1 MKRAFSIVLLL
12 ILILCLAN
20 CRSKPGSD
28 TIIGSSCETY
38 EDTELGN
45 LTISLPPVDGGK
57 KVLYPTG
64 YIVPITPEPGQNIIS
79 PGITLIPGSSMPFEY
94 KRIRTNSYDS
104 NIESPK
110 VIMIHSKKELDNYY
124 ESASKGFQMYAFK
137 KAMDAYDDNW
147 FDSNLLILVVLEENS
162 GSIGH
167 EVTSVSPN
175 NNVLEINISRTIPE
189 TGTCDMAQYH
199 ILINIS
205 LSDYNSETPKVIFN
219 NKRQ

>member
-1 MKRAFSIVLLL
+1 MKRALSIVLLL

-28 TIIGSSCETY
+28 IVADSSYETY
-38 EDTELGN
+38 VDTEPN
-45 LTISLPPVDGGK
+45 DLTISLPPVEGGK
-57 KVLYPTG
+57 KTLHPTG

-79 PGITLIPGSSMPFEY
+79 PGITLTPGSSIPFEY
-94 KRIRTNSYDS
+94 KRIRTNSYAS

-110 VIMIHSKKELDNYY
+110 VIMIHSMKELDNYY
-124 ESASKGFQMYAFK
+124 ESASKSFQMDDFK
-137 KAMDAYDDNW
+137 RAMDDYDDNW
-147 FDSNLLILVVLEENS
+147 FDSNLLILVVIEENS
-162 GSIGH
+162 GSIAH
-167 EVTSVSPN
+167 KVASVSTDS
-175 NNVLEINISRTIPE
+175 NVLEIKISRTIPE

-205 LSDYNSETPKVIFN
+205 LSDYNGETPKVIFN